1 MSRRDDRI
9 SLVDML
15 IYAKEAVALSG
26 KTNLNDLVENRVMQL
41 ALQKLVEI
49 VGEAANR
56 ISEETQQQYAV
67 IPWSQII
74 GLRNRLVHGYDNVD
88 LGILWKIIRNDLPPL
103 IEQLKAIVG
112 EKKEIEGTYHE
123 QCL

>member
-1 MSRRDDRI
+1 MSRRDDRV

-15 IYAKEAVALSG
+15 LHAREAVALLGGTS
-26 KTNLNDLVENRVMQL
+26 LNDLAEDRVMEL
-41 ALQKLVEI
+41 ALRKLVEI

-56 ISEETQQQYAV
+56 VSLTTQQRHTE
-67 IPWSQII
+67 IPWPKIV
-74 GLRNRLVHGYDNVD
+74 GMRNRLVHGYDDVD

-112 EKKEIEGTYHE
+112 EEA
-123 QCL
+123 